1 MPETISIIL
10 SGISISLII
19 IVTTILIIKQN
30 NLSNELNNE
39 LMIKQNELSNDY
51 NNKIKKVVSQ
61 VNEVNATGYNVI
73 KNQET
78 GLNDIN
84 FSLDNIKASNFIA
97 NDEILKNITDVRSK
111 YVTSEDI
118 SKKLATTSANIG
130 ELATNDAV
138 VNRKLTVKNGDLNVN
153 GKLNTN
159 NALVNGD
166 LNVNGKLNTNGPVN
180 INGNINTP
188 NGNILHS
195 DGRQHLSAEEI
206 LYLLP
211 KKGVQIGKEWG
222 GTGNLNVQGTV
233 TTPTGIQITNGDPG
247 PLIEKRYNWQNYG
260 DRYGVGQ
267 FPNGQMKMYAATSFP
282 GNVSMSLARA
292 DGTFDDIITVN
303 PNKSVNIKGT
313 VTTPTGIQITN
324 GDPGP
329 LIEKRY
335 NLQNYGDRYG
345 VGQFPNGQMKMYA
358 ATSFPGN
365 VSMSLARVDGTFD
378 DIITV
383 NPNKSVNIKGPLN
396 VINGANNLTTNGWA
410 VGNQKMA
417 PGSLTIGGG
426 QKYGNGN
433 NWTNNTSGLLME
445 CGGETEIAVH
455 DYNRRIASIAAYN
468 GSTNQITIGRDMA
481 WGPISA
487 VNIQG
492 ALNAN
497 GVVNVKDKLCIGTT
511 CLDANQLKTLMT
523 NAGV

>member
-247 PLIEKRYNWQNYG
+247 PLIEKRYNLQNYG

-292 DGTFDDIITVN
+292 
-303 PNKSVNIKGT
+303 
-313 VTTPTGIQITN
+313 
-324 GDPGP
+324 
-329 LIEKRY
+329 
-335 NLQNYGDRYG
+335 
-345 VGQFPNGQMKMYA
+345 
-358 ATSFPGN
+358 
-365 VSMSLARVDGTFD
+365 DGTFD